1 MCRVWARTTGSRKPG
16 HQSSHG
22 PLRAAEVLGESHDE
36 GPTSD
41 VTIQHAG
48 STLHASPLPA
58 HFP

>member
-1 MCRVWARTTGSRKPG
+1 MPSVGQDDGKQEARSPELPR
-16 HQSSHG
+16 S
-22 PLRAAEVLGESHDE
+22 LRAAEVLGESHDE